1 MRQIPRSRL
10 TLYFRREPNTSHVI
24 LTKEKAHLK
33 RFLERYQKVYIRYLI
48 LNGMIPDVIGREIR
62 SGGPQRMLKFL

>member
-1 MRQIPRSRL
+1 M
-10 TLYFRREPNTSHVI
+10 
-24 LTKEKAHLK
+24 TKEKAHLK

-62 SGGPQRMLKFL
+62 SGGPQEDVEIPLN